1 MYQYQN
7 PVNDFYMN
15 QRPQYQQL
23 NLPFPPPQ
31 PQLVTR
37 YVSNVEEAKAS
48 MINPLSVNLYV
59 DTASGKIYMKKMNNN
74 GISEFYEYT
83 ISETADKY
91 DPLSEINTRLSNIEN
106 FLGGINDKSLSG
118 DKSAESSQTAVTKP
132 YESNAETESSGFP
145 KNAGNGWRK
154 K

>member
-15 QRPQYQQL
+15 QRPQYQQM
-23 NLPFPPPQ
+23 NLPFPPQQ

-37 YVSNVEEAKAS
+37 YVSNIEEAKAS
-48 MINPLSVNLYV
+48 MISPLSVCLYV

-74 GISEFYEYT
+74 GISEFYEY
-83 ISETADKY
+83 IVADNQCA
-91 DPLSEINTRLSNIEN
+91 DPLAEINTRLSNIEK
-106 FLGGINDKSLSG
+106 FLGGVNDKSVSVNEPVNQPAVAKPYAVN
-118 DKSAESSQTAVTKP
+118 DEAEST
-132 YESNAETESSGFP
+132 GFS